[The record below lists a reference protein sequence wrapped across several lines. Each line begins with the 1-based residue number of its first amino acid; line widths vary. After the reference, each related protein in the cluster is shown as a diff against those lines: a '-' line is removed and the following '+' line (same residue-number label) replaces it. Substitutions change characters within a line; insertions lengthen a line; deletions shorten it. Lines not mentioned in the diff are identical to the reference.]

1 MRALL
6 LFLFIGQM
14 VGCAELM
21 QGTSYWDVMNQPEP
35 FFVPQKDFP
44 LTAGDSGKVAFG
56 DSEVKAR
63 TPETPKQQERYAYEQ
78 SLQRELFNNEQQL
91 DEGERRFYNKY
102 RQHLPTVSD
111 RIYFLG
117 LDPNSRREYL
127 KDLGVIEHQVA
138 HSRGRSIASVAF
150 GDMSLEKPLTVGMT
164 KNEVSVTW
172 GQPAIVE
179 FAGNPSFQNERW
191 SFSRNGRTNYIY
203 FESGRVSG
211 WDLE

>member
-1 MRALL
+1 M
-6 LFLFIGQM
+6 
-14 VGCAELM
+14 
-21 QGTSYWDVMNQPEP
+21 
-35 FFVPQKDFP
+35 
-44 LTAGDSGKVAFG
+44 
-56 DSEVKAR
+56 
-63 TPETPKQQERYAYEQ
+63 
-78 SLQRELFNNEQQL
+78 
-91 DEGERRFYNKY
+91 
-102 RQHLPTVSD
+102 
-111 RIYFLG
+111 
-117 LDPNSRREYL
+117 
-127 KDLGVIEHQVA
+127 IEHQVA

-164 KNEVSVTW
+164 KNEVCVTW